1 MNKILFRL
9 VISQF
14 KLFFREPGVV
24 FWSFGFPVLMAW
36 ILGIAFA
43 NKGEIERNIAV
54 VAENPEEVYLVPEWL
69 LNKTGTASTK
79 YSRESGLEWKVGES
93 HGEQAHFR
101 FLVMSEDAAILALKR
116 GQITLWI
123 EGSPERDLRFR
134 FDPNNTDARLTYL
147 LLESAFRKQKSL
159 NRKTEVLPLT
169 TIGIRY
175 VDFLIPGLMAISIMN
190 ACLWGIGWNLIELR
204 IKKLLRRMVATPLK
218 KSVFLL
224 SHGLNRM
231 FISAAELLLLYVF
244 AHFYFD
250 ITIQGSL
257 LALSL
262 IFLSG
267 YSAFA
272 GIAVLISSRA
282 ENTQSGN
289 GLINSVTLPMFI
301 LSGIFFSYH
310 NFPDWLIPYVEVL
323 PLTILTNSLR
333 GVITEGIGLA
343 QAIQPAIGLF
353 GIGGVCFTMGL
364 RLYRWH

>member
-1 MNKILFRL
+1 M
-9 VISQF
+9 
-14 KLFFREPGVV
+14 
-24 FWSFGFPVLMAW
+24 
-36 ILGIAFA
+36 
-43 NKGEIERNIAV
+43 
-54 VAENPEEVYLVPEWL
+54 
-69 LNKTGTASTK
+69 
-79 YSRESGLEWKVGES
+79 
-93 HGEQAHFR
+93 
-101 FLVMSEDAAILALKR
+101 
-116 GQITLWI
+116 
-123 EGSPERDLRFR
+123 RFR

-353 GIGGVCFTMGL
+353 GIGGVCFALGL